1 MMQRLVGRIRIY
13 LIRQRLKVYA
23 EKCSRSSRPPR
34 KHVKPFSSQLLSQ
47 TRFLSAIKLHVT
59 VFRIEFIWILQVIN
73 DYLKLVTKSGNAP
86 QRVTCFTTY
95 MITQITKGSNYL
107 NHFCNNKVC
116 FQGSIQL
123 FLAYPYIWQRVKES
137 EVYGSKKD
145 IYFVPINKDGNH
157 WVLVVF
163 YANKKGK
170 VFGQFCC

>member
-1 MMQRLVGRIRIY
+1 
-13 LIRQRLKVYA
+13 
-23 EKCSRSSRPPR
+23 
-34 KHVKPFSSQLLSQ
+34 
-47 TRFLSAIKLHVT
+47 
-59 VFRIEFIWILQVIN
+59 VIN

-170 VFGQFCC
+170 VFGQFCCWELIFFIPLNLSPESPVLWQHAFIEFKGISHSHSHVWRHCQVNLLI

>member
-1 MMQRLVGRIRIY
+1 
-13 LIRQRLKVYA
+13 
-23 EKCSRSSRPPR
+23 
-34 KHVKPFSSQLLSQ
+34 
-47 TRFLSAIKLHVT
+47 
-59 VFRIEFIWILQVIN
+59 
-73 DYLKLVTKSGNAP
+73 
-86 QRVTCFTTY
+86 

-170 VFGQFCC
+170 VLGQFCCWELIILYPWIFPQNLLFYDSMPSSSSKEYRIRILTFEGIVK